1 MKNQYKNLLAV
12 AVSSSV
18 LATPVFAEESKSFV
32 DAMKDGKTTLDF
44 RFRIEDVS
52 EDSKDSA
59 TATTLRTRLNHATG
73 SYNGFSGFVEF
84 DQVSELL
91 EVDYNTGP
99 GGTPVPNAVVIA
111 DPEGT
116 DLNQAYIQYKTESTT
131 YKYGRQRILLDN
143 QRFVGGVGWRQNEQT
158 YDGFSVTNSSIE
170 NVKLFGAYVSNVNR
184 IFGDDRSPAGDNAG
198 TNFLFNANVKLADIG
213 TVSGYAYLLDNETL
227 TKFSTN
233 TYGLRLAG
241 ANSGFGY
248 SAEYAM
254 QSDAADNAEDY
265 SASFTALEGSY
276 SFDPVKVTLG
286 YEVLGADGADGYFIT
301 PLATLHAFQGW
312 SDIFLNGGAGNIAGG
327 IEDFYGS
334 IGGKVGPVA
343 LSAVYHSY
351 SSNDVDASTLASGD
365 LGTEFGLVAK
375 GKAGPV
381 GLLFKYSDYSA
392 DAFGNDTK
400 KIWLMANITF

>member
-1 MKNQYKNLLAV
+1 MKNQYKKLLAV
-12 AVSSSV
+12 AVSSTV
-18 LATPVFAEESKSFV
+18 LATPTFAEESKSFV
-32 DAMKDGKTTLDF
+32 DAMKDGKTSLSF
-44 RFRIEDVS
+44 RLRVEDVS
-52 EDSKDSA
+52 QDGVEDA

-91 EVDYNTGP
+91 EVDYGTGP
-99 GGTPVPNAVVIA
+99 GGAVPGTATIA

-116 DLNQAYIQYKTESTT
+116 DLNQAYIQYATDETT
-131 YKYGRQRILLDN
+131 LKYGRQRILLDN

-158 YDGFSVTNSSIE
+158 YDGFSVTNTSIE

-198 TNFLFNANVKLADIG
+198 SNFLFNANVKLADIG

-233 TYGLRLAG
+233 TYGVRLAG

-248 SAEYAM
+248 SAEYAT
-254 QSDAADNAEDY
+254 QSDAADNAADY

-276 SFDPVKVTLG
+276 SFDPVKLTLG
-286 YEVLGADGADGYFIT
+286 YQVLGADGANGYFIT

-312 SDIFLNGGAGNIAGG
+312 SDTFLNGGAGNIAGG

-334 IGGKVGPVA
+334 VGGKVGPVA

-351 SSNDVDASTLASGD
+351 SSNDVDATPLLSED
-365 LGTEFGLVAK
+365 LGTEFGFVAK

-381 GLLFKYSDYSA
+381 GLLLKYSDYSA
-392 DAFGNDTK
+392 DAFGADTK
-400 KIWLMANITF
+400 KIWLMASLAF